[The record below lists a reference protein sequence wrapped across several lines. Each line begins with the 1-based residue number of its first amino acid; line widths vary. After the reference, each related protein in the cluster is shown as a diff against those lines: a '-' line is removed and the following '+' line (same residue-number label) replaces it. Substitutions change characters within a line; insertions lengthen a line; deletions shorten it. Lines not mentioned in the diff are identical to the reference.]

1 MKLEEIHICSYLPH
15 EVYCYIMGHND
26 ELNNP
31 MQERILGIF
40 DNNEITVTLSDN
52 DSDSYYIEDIKLI
65 LRPLSDLVSPKFA
78 SLGNEM
84 NGVYSRQKVIDII
97 NGVQDISVVSFYYIQ
112 LLLQNHFD
120 IFGLIKNNL
129 AIDINTL
136 NQSNNETII

>member
-1 MKLEEIHICSYLPH
+1 MKLELKHLSCYLP
-15 EVYCYIMGHND
+15 Y
-26 ELNNP
+26 
-31 MQERILGIF
+31 GIKIKTRGESLLWDVVGIKKDKSF
-40 DNNEITVTLSDN
+40 PLEPTLLCVRSDYKN
-52 DSDSYYIEDIKLI
+52 IINIWSRNSKLI

-136 NQSNNETII
+136 NQE